1 MHPKNSKLRHLRSMT
16 FILTLLCAVGAA
28 PHPPPGKAAAVGDLL
43 DRVLPGARQH
53 FEFSLDPA
61 ACTGI
66 TTSTTSTGAAVATKG
81 CFTLSDSATPSTIKV
96 VGPTASDLS
105 AGVGM
110 YLMEYANCTFGW
122 PRGGGNHMVLP
133 TTW

>member
-1 MHPKNSKLRHLRSMT
+1 MA

-53 FEFSLDPA
+53 FEFSLEPA
-61 ACTGI
+61 ACTT
-66 TTSTTSTGAAVATKG
+66 TTSAAVAAKG

-96 VGPTASDLS
+96 VGPTTSDLS